1 MSAAFAIDPTDDAL
15 RAAGREIAT
24 LLQAAS
30 RSVRLYPASNPQV
43 RRTVAEFTT
52 AVRHIFDA
60 DERFE
65 LRIAGDFLFIN
76 DLRLRLERDETSAI
90 EFVRSYLRDSGVEGV
105 GLMAAA
111 TEDDWR
117 SLFVMLNSPQGKQSG
132 DRFLHLERR
141 LAAASVQ
148 VFAIRPA
155 ALGEGGAGG
164 GDAGAVAS
172 AVASARAEA
181 GFAYGAATVTTRSAL
196 EALRGDRTP
205 RASTIKRAVQRL
217 LDQVLA
223 NEAAMLGLVTAGEDT
238 DEIASHMVAVA
249 ILSIG
254 LGRYLGLSRDQLYDL
269 GFAALLHNLGMMR
282 MPADLLHKPGKLTP
296 EERAVIESHPWLGV
310 IALFNLRERGQ
321 FPYRAMLA
329 AYEHHMRQTVG
340 GYPRPGR
347 HSPVS
352 FYARIIAVADRY
364 CAAVSVRSYHAPRC
378 PAEVAQ
384 EFLSEAHQMA
394 DPALAFAL
402 ASYLGPYPPG
412 TCGEL
417 ALVRWRHADARLAE
431 QPLALLIGDSQGR
444 FVFPGTPVDLA
455 EPAAVEADRRIV
467 RVVSA
472 WDLGIRAR
480 DHFV

>member
-1 MSAAFAIDPTDDAL
+1 MLAGQHGHVNYDAIPGVVYTWPEMAWVGLSEEDAK
-15 RAAGREIAT
+15 AAGREIAT

-164 GDAGAVAS
+164 GQSGKQCDKG
-172 AVASARAEA
+172 
-181 GFAYGAATVTTRSAL
+181 
-196 EALRGDRTP
+196 RGLHR
-205 RASTIKRAVQRL
+205 RASL
-217 LDQVLA
+217 
-223 NEAAMLGLVTAGEDT
+223 
-238 DEIASHMVAVA
+238 
-249 ILSIG
+249 
-254 LGRYLGLSRDQLYDL
+254 
-269 GFAALLHNLGMMR
+269 
-282 MPADLLHKPGKLTP
+282 
-296 EERAVIESHPWLGV
+296 
-310 IALFNLRERGQ
+310 
-321 FPYRAMLA
+321 
-329 AYEHHMRQTVG
+329 
-340 GYPRPGR
+340 
-347 HSPVS
+347 
-352 FYARIIAVADRY
+352 
-364 CAAVSVRSYHAPRC
+364 
-378 PAEVAQ
+378 
-384 EFLSEAHQMA
+384 
-394 DPALAFAL
+394 
-402 ASYLGPYPPG
+402 
-412 TCGEL
+412 
-417 ALVRWRHADARLAE
+417 RWREYYR
-431 QPLALLIGDSQGR
+431 QSGFSGPM
-444 FVFPGTPVDLA
+444 
-455 EPAAVEADRRIV
+455 
-467 RVVSA
+467 
-472 WDLGIRAR
+472 
-480 DHFV
+480 